1 MRDGARRV
9 WEASRKRALT
19 VFFRNGQYCSLF
31 SAFSFSPPPS
41 LVHRLRLISLNAGPR
56 VKLHFVVRTW
66 FRDDLVEIESGNRRK
81 RIGPCRFFSI
91 DVDVSDVARLFF
103 FFSGWLLCSSCCRRC
118 FDFFSSF
125 FFLIELEKTTTTTEP
140 LLLLQLPIMRAAA
153 FVAAIAVLFAGPF
166 AAAVGNNTALLQAKN
181 ALASVSFKKY
191 Y

>member
-1 MRDGARRV
+1 MGSIAKKSIDCFFSK
-9 WEASRKRALT
+9 WPILLS
-19 VFFRNGQYCSLF
+19 VFCIFFL
-31 SAFSFSPPPS
+31 PPPS

-91 DVDVSDVARLFF
+91 DVDVSDVTRLFF